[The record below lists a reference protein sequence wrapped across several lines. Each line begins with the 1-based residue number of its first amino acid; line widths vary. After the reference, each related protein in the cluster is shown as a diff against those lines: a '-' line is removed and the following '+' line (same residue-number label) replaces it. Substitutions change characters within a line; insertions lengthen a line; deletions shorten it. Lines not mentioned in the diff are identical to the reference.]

1 MDEELFVLFHFP
13 HLPLLLNL
21 DFFSFMILLIM
32 FFVSFI
38 ATASNTVLEEKRLS
52 GNNFFFSP
60 FD

>member
-21 DFFSFMILLIM
+21 DFFNDPLIIL
-32 FFVSFI
+32 FVSFI
-38 ATASNTVLEEKRLS
+38 ATASNTVLEEEKDLMEIILI
-52 GNNFFFSP
+52 FFP